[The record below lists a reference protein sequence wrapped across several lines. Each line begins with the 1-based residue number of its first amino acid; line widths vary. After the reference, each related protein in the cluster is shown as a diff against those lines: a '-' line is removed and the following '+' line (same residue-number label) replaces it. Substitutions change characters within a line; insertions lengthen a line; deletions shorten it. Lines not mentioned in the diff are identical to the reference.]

1 MLQSNS
7 MTLTTSYLRSGCNN
21 CSCTTP
27 NQCICYLNK
36 FPSHIYPLA
45 LMSSS
50 NNNNMSNTR
59 SDFKVYSHANHNNN
73 NNNCNYYLSNEK
85 LYELQMKSLSN
96 PPVDTT
102 HFHNNSSSNSRS
114 SISSNSTNSVNSCTY
129 SPQNNKYHRSNLNAS
144 IYSPITTA
152 VATATAI
159 PCNDFLSTTRRLFH
173 LDKFTESNPSH
184 ELCKQDEKE
193 DAEAEVGCSFLR
205 HPSNPQRYSDTDKAK
220 LISLASSNKTAN
232 PFHQLLTSS
241 PTTISAFTP
250 TGSLQNDSNVNLL
263 KVLNREFIPWCYD
276 HDHDQMNTP
285 LTTDNHNH
293 HIISSMVSS
302 SNSNSTLLNNHH
314 HFNETNWCPNM
325 FTMNEYFDSNTA
337 KNAVSDMSYTQQYS
351 LSNEFLLMNK
361 LKASGNTNLSSVM
374 NNSSSMITDR
384 LPHIDYTTSSERIK
398 KFWSLNDIYNQ
409 SIDMR
414 SPSTLETAI
423 TTKTATSTLQT
434 VPTTTT
440 TMISSMSHSPRTLL
454 PPQWDFNGSNNNASG
469 NSIISIR
476 NNDIKPT
483 CNSSRKRSHTKESKT
498 TDFKKC
504 KYTTTTTTTNNNH
517 LSSYSQDKYF
527 TEYPYQNND
536 DSGNHEIIDN
546 NSRIKSNS
554 TTTSND
560 GKRISDITLKNV
572 MNSRHNDDRGGGY
585 GDPGYIDD
593 DNDDGVS
600 RHSFVD
606 DDNDDNNDT
615 QSQNEYLPT
624 ISRKKGQLSH
634 HNLNNISMNK
644 PRKERTAFTKQQICE
659 LEKEFTI
666 HSYLTRLRR
675 YEIAVALNLTERQVK
690 VWFQNRRMKFKR
702 MRSNSVSKDD
712 SYSIP
717 LPYDDVCSS
726 MQQLC

>member
-1 MLQSNS
+1 
-7 MTLTTSYLRSGCNN
+7 MTLTTSYLRSGCNH

-50 NNNNMSNTR
+50 NNNNMSNIH
-59 SDFKVYSHANHNNN
+59 SDFKAYPHANHHNHHSYNNS
-73 NNNCNYYLSNEK
+73 NYYLSNEK

-102 HFHNNSSSNSRS
+102 HFHNHSSSSSRS
-114 SISSNSTNSVNSCTY
+114 SISSNSTKSVNSCTY
-129 SPQNNKYHRSNLNAS
+129 SPQNNKYHRCNLNAS
-144 IYSPITTA
+144 IYSPITTTA
-152 VATATAI
+152 VTATAI

-173 LDKFTESNPSH
+173 LDKFTESSQSH
-184 ELCKQDEKE
+184 ELYKQDEKE
-193 DAEAEVGCSFLR
+193 DAVAEEAEAEVGCSFLP
-205 HPSNPQRYSDTDKAK
+205 HSSNPQRYSDTDKAK
-220 LISLASSNKTAN
+220 LIPLASSNKTAN
-232 PFHQLLTSS
+232 AFHQLLTSS
-241 PTTISAFTP
+241 PTTISATTP
-250 TGSLQNDSNVNLL
+250 TGSFQNDSNVNLL
-263 KVLNREFIPWCYD
+263 KVLNREFIPWCY

-285 LTTDNHNH
+285 LTTDHHN

-302 SNSNSTLLNNHH
+302 SNSNSTLLNNH

-325 FTMNEYFDSNTA
+325 FTMNEYFDSNNT
-337 KNAVSDMSYTQQYS
+337 KNAICDMSYTQQYS
-351 LSNEFLLMNK
+351 LSNEFLMNK
-361 LKASGNTNLSSVM
+361 LKASGNTNSSSVM

-384 LPHIDYTTSSERIK
+384 LQHIDYTTSSERIK

-423 TTKTATSTLQT
+423 TTKTATPTLQT
-434 VPTTTT
+434 VPTTT

-454 PPQWDFNGSNNNASG
+454 PPQWDFNSNNN
-469 NSIISIR
+469 NSISSIR

-483 CNSSRKRSHTKESKT
+483 CNSSRKRSHIKESKT

-504 KYTTTTTTTNNNH
+504 KYTTTATTNTTNNNH

-536 DSGNHEIIDN
+536 DNDNHEIIDN

-554 TTTSND
+554 TTTTTND
-560 GKRISDITLKNV
+560 EKRISGITLKNV

-585 GDPGYIDD
+585 GDPGYVDDDD
-593 DNDDGVS
+593 DNGVS

-606 DDNDDNNDT
+606 DDDNNDDT
-615 QSQNEYLPT
+615 QSQNEYLST
-624 ISRKKGQLSH
+624 ISRKKCQSSH
-634 HNLNNISMNK
+634 NNLNNISMNK